1 MANKVE
7 SLLQSA
13 KQSKQEARPMD
24 APQAVPG
31 MEPAESIEQLI
42 ARCLITHETK
52 VEPTR
57 FLVDCWGV
65 PFLAMG
71 NITIVRGKKK
81 SGKSS
86 VLRDLIRNIF
96 TAGDMARPRNSKP
109 IKVGYFDL
117 EMSAFDTQRVY
128 EGIPADKQKNLFGFN
143 LTEEENQLDKV
154 MAISDH
160 LKLDVVIV
168 DTLTEAVQDIND
180 QQEARNMVL
189 ALRRWN
195 ANRGNCLLATIHTN
209 KSDNNSQGA
218 WGGKLEQKCFDS
230 LLVEMMGDYDYQ
242 QITHTDARDRAPGQL
257 SHIKRF
263 YCVVDEGYRQ
273 YTQEKPQ

>member
-1 MANKVE
+1 
-7 SLLQSA
+7 
-13 KQSKQEARPMD
+13 MD
-24 APQAVPG
+24 TPQAVPG
-31 MEPAESIEQLI
+31 MEPAETIEQLI

-52 VEPTR
+52 VELTR